1 MIIPSVM
8 VIATSLAFA
17 ASTPPADDDS
27 PSQADAFHPEP
38 SAPPRITPAP
48 VVKSLARLQ
57 EAERTRVSLPAR
69 TFRLDDALL
78 VLGQLGELR
87 IDADWAALETIGIV
101 RNETVDVDARPG
113 SIMIV
118 LEQVLAAIGGGYE
131 RPVVDGTPDGLR
143 VTARATTA
151 GSGGPLLH
159 PVADLIASTPLLAAD
174 AEAPTRFAD
183 TDELADLIRDV
194 VARDDWYEVGGS
206 IGRIRIRPDALLV
219 VAPAFIQLE
228 VARLLE
234 TLRIQRPDRVECSIS
249 IVRMPIAAVE
259 RIRLAHPPDS
269 PTAIAAIRRAS
280 EAASRFEALADLVPG
295 RRTSLSAAHDDVEI
309 TLELDPRW
317 DPAGHVLRCGIRGT
331 FSMTESDAV
340 DERTIETDLELRL
353 PAAGIVVVLPATG
366 SQSPLSLLITT
377 RAR

>member
-1 MIIPSVM
+1 MILPSVM
-8 VIATSLAFA
+8 VIAASLAFA

-27 PSQADAFHPEP
+27 PSQAEPSHPEP

-101 RNETVDVDARPG
+101 RNETVSVDARPG

-151 GSGGPLLH
+151 GTGGPLLH
-159 PVADLIASTPLLAAD
+159 PVADLIESTPLLAAD
-174 AEAPTRFAD
+174 ADTPTRFAD
-183 TDELADLIRDV
+183 TNELADLIRDV

-331 FSMTESDAV
+331 FSMTESDVV